1 MSKTCTI
8 KLELCNDVVVCDFS
22 SSYLEALE
30 QDIMTSWESYSSANE
45 AKSMLRSL
53 RTPITLFSCF
63 MLFYM
68 LSGIN
73 DNYVTNP
80 ERSITRLS
88 SGYLSSCYLSAIEKN
103 MCGSNL

>member
-1 MSKTCTI
+1 MLSLDWSHVKVKPCQKQAPSI
-8 KLELCNDVVVCDFS
+8 KLYLCNDVVVCDFS

-68 LSGIN
+68 LSGNN
-73 DNYVTNP
+73 D
-80 ERSITRLS
+80 S
-88 SGYLSSCYLSAIEKN
+88 
-103 MCGSNL
+103 